1 MMLEREL
8 ELNSK
13 FFPEIIFSSRRI
25 ALNLNLHAVSLKI
38 NCASDVGTNRT
49 FLDLLRT

>member
-1 MMLEREL
+1 MLEREL
-8 ELNSK
+8 E
-13 FFPEIIFSSRRI
+13 FFPEIIFSSRSI
-25 ALNLNLHAVSLKI
+25 VLNLNLHTVSLKI